1 VLRPPI
7 FSLVHPL
14 ISTGFYAKR
23 HFARLAKFMRHGP
36 QPPYYRQTAAVA
48 VVEADAQDWLFA
60 AVREGDLQRVTE
72 ALIRGAELDGVDQH
86 GDTALLIACEHSK
99 EQVAE
104 FLIEQGADIEARNN
118 HTSTAIMRAAMKG
131 EAEVVTLLIKH
142 GANASA
148 TNRAGISALAF
159 AHSHS
164 HVHSDSRRSFAMIQE
179 LMEASGVTLNPVKPS
194 ATPAE
199 ALASEGSALSAGEG
213 HGGGS
218 ALSEF
223 PWQEYYAKT
232 VVAVV
237 AVAVLLAAA
246 ALLLAAASGWR
257 RWRAAAAPGK
267 PDKQPAA
274 TDTPAQR
281 LERMVECPICFES
294 FGEEQPARVPRILT
308 GCGHT
313 LCAGCVSEMLTK
325 IAGDGRAH
333 KDVEC
338 PTCRKVTA
346 VPAGKSVRLPINYSL
361 L

>member
-1 VLRPPI
+1 MLRPPI

-23 HFARLAKFMRHGP
+23 HFARLAHFMRHGP

-60 AVREGDLQRVTE
+60 AVREGDLQRATE

-86 GDTALLIACEHSK
+86 GDTALLIACEHSN

-104 FLIEQGADIEARNN
+104 FLLEQGADIEARNN

-199 ALASEGSALSAGEG
+199 AVVSEDSAP
-213 HGGGS
+213 GGGS

-267 PDKQPAA
+267 PDNKQSA

-325 IAGDGRAH
+325 IPGEGRAH

-346 VPAGKSVRLPINYSL
+346 VPAGKSSRLPINYSL